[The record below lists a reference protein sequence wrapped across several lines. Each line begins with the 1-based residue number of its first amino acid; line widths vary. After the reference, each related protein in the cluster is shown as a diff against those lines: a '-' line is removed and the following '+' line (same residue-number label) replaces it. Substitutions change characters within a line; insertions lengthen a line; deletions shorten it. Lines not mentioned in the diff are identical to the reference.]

1 MKSKIEAMFS
11 GTKINSTE
19 KRSVLHVALRMS
31 RDQKLEVDGEGDVV
45 KAVWEVRDKIE
56 QFSIKVRTGE
66 FKGYT
71 GKDLKNVVVIGIG
84 GSYLGPEFVY
94 EALRYDT
101 DCYEAAKGRTLKF
114 LANVD
119 PTDLF
124 RALEGLDLEETLFII
139 NSKTFTTAETML
151 NARTAAERIVK
162 HYRVAFPDVP
172 ESDFIAHHVVAGST
186 NIEATKKFGI
196 DENNVFGFWDWV
208 GGRYSVC
215 SAIGVLPLS
224 LHYGYKNVSDFLD
237 GAKAMDD
244 HFRNGN

>member
-1 MKSKIEAMFS
+1 MFN
-11 GTKINSTE
+11 GTKINLTE

-31 RDQKLEVDGEGDVV
+31 KEQKLDVDGEGDVV
-45 KAVWEVRDKIE
+45 KAVWEVRDKI
-56 QFSIKVRTGE
+56 QKFSEKVRSGD
-66 FKGYT
+66 FKGFT
-71 GKDLKNVVVIGIG
+71 GKDLKNVIVIGIG

-94 EALRYDT
+94 EALRYDP
-101 DCYEAAKGRTLKF
+101 DWYEAAKGRALRF

-119 PTDLF
+119 PTDF
-124 RALEGLDLEETLFII
+124 YRALEGLDLEETLFII

-151 NARTAAERIVK
+151 NARTCAAKIVK
-162 HYRVAFPDVP
+162 HYREAFPDTN

-196 DENNVFGFWDWV
+196 DEDNVFGFWDWV

-224 LHYGYKNVSDFLD
+224 IHQIIFSTLKSQ
-237 GAKAMDD
+237 
-244 HFRNGN
+244 